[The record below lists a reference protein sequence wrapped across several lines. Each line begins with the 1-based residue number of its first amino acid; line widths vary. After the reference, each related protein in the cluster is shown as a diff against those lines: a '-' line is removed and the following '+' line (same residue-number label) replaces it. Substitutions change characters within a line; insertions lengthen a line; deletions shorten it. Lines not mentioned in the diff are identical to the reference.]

1 MFGNSFLWL
10 IIGAGALIVGAS
22 IFLLLRRLRAE
33 TRLKSELSFA
43 LYEVTLPPAPA
54 PAAEKGSFRD
64 RIAVM
69 EQFYVGMTA
78 LFEKRLFIGRTSYAL
93 EIGLPSV
100 GEEIS
105 FFVAVPAKRARLFE
119 KQLSSVFPQAHIELR
134 AEDYNIFNPSGI
146 AAAGILTLEK
156 NPALS
161 TRTYQRLDADPLE
174 IIANAFSKL
183 QKEGEGAALQLVVS
197 SAPSGFRSKLK
208 KAAAALRAGKNIKS
222 VLQEFEEGRRW
233 LRDALD
239 AMIFLIS
246 GQYAFKKAENA
257 MGPAGLPKPSP
268 LPDTELIKLVEEKAN
283 APVVAANIRIV
294 ASAPTQEEADTI
306 LKEIA
311 SAFLQF
317 AEPAGNAFRIRIAEG
332 RELKKALYQFTFR
345 EFSPKQS
352 AILTTR
358 ELTSIYHFPVGTTA
372 PAIKILRGREA
383 PPPVGVASE
392 GILLGINEYRG
403 QIMDI
408 RLGRDDRRRHL
419 YVIGQTGTG
428 KTALLQNLVAQD
440 IRTGEGVCVI
450 DPHGD
455 MAESILGL
463 VPPERAHD
471 VIYFDPGNIDRPI
484 GLNFLEYDPAYPEQ
498 KTFIIN
504 ELLEIF
510 KKLYA
515 GVPEALGPMFETYF
529 RNATLLVIE
538 DPSSG
543 NTLLE
548 IERVMADKEFRD
560 LKLSHSRNPIV
571 NAFWKDVAERT
582 GGEASLANMVP
593 YITSKFDTFL
603 TNEIMRPIL
612 LQEHSSFRF
621 RDVLDQKKILIVNLS
636 KGRVGE
642 TNAALLGLIIVGKI
656 AMAAF
661 SRVDT
666 PEDKRA
672 DFYLYL
678 DEFQNVI
685 TPTISTILSEARKYR
700 LSLIMAHQF
709 LGQLTDDIRKA
720 VIGTVGSMAAFRIGA
735 DDAEALKN
743 QFEPVFGAPD
753 LMNIENYRAYVRLLV
768 RGETRRA
775 FNIATLPPESGDSA
789 RASAIKAQS
798 AQVYGRRRAE
808 IDMEIQKR
816 YQ

>member
-1 MFGNSFLWL
+1 MSGVLLLWFV
-10 IIGAGALIVGAS
+10 IGAGALLVSAS
-22 IFLLLRRLRAE
+22 VFLFLRRLGASA
-33 TRLKSELSFA
+33 RLRTELDFA
-43 LYEVTLPPAPA
+43 LYEVTLPALTGA
-54 PAAEKGSFRD
+54 QTGSFRD
-64 RIAVM
+64 KIAVM

-78 LFEKRLFIGRTSYAL
+78 LFERRLFIGRTSYAL
-93 EIGLPSV
+93 EIGLPSI
-100 GEEIS
+100 GEELS

-119 KQLSSVFPQAHIELR
+119 KQLSSVFPQAHIELK
-134 AEDYNIFNPSGI
+134 AGDYNIFNPAGV
-146 AAAGILTLEK
+146 AAAGSLTLEK

-161 TRTYQRLDADPLE
+161 LRTYARLDADPLE

-183 QKEGEGAALQLVVS
+183 QKEGEGAALQIVLS
-197 SAPSGFRSKLK
+197 SAPSRWRVKIK
-208 KAAAALRAGKNIKS
+208 KAASALRAGKSIKS

-233 LRDALD
+233 FRDALD
-239 AMIFLIS
+239 AVVFLIS
-246 GQYAFKKAENA
+246 GHHAFR
-257 MGPAGLPKPSP
+257 GPESKPAPELEPRQTS
-268 LPDTELIKLVEEKAN
+268 LDTELIKLVEEKASSTIMS
-283 APVVAANIRIV
+283 ANIRI
-294 ASAPTQEEADTI
+294 ATSAATQDDADTI
-306 LKEIA
+306 LKEVA

-317 AEPAGNAFRIRIAEG
+317 AEPSGNAFKIRVAEG

-345 EFSPKQS
+345 EFDRKQS
-352 AILTTR
+352 VILSTR
-358 ELTSIYHFPVGTTA
+358 ELTSIYHFPVGATT
-372 PAIKILRGREA
+372 PAIKTLRGREA
-383 PPPVGVASE
+383 PPPVGLSPD
-392 GILLGINEYRG
+392 GLLLGINTYRG
-403 QIMDI
+403 QQMDV
-408 RLGRDDRRRHL
+408 RLLRDDRRRHF

-428 KTALLQNLVAQD
+428 KTALLQNLIVQD
-440 IRTGEGVCVI
+440 IRAGEGVCII

-455 MAESILGL
+455 MAEAIVGL
-463 VPPERAHD
+463 VPEERKSD
-471 VIYFDPGNIDRPI
+471 VIYFDPGTIDRPL

-538 DPSSG
+538 DPASG

-560 LKLSHSRNPIV
+560 LKLSRSKNPIV

-621 RDVLDQKKILIVNLS
+621 REVLDQKKILIVNLS

-661 SRVDT
+661 SRVDM

-720 VIGTVGSMAAFRIGA
+720 VIGTVGSIAAFRVGA
-735 DDAEALKN
+735 DDAEVLKN
-743 QFEPVFGAPD
+743 QFEPVFSAAD

-775 FNIATLPPESGDSA
+775 FNIASLPPEAGDPA
-789 RASAIKAQS
+789 RGAEIKTLSTQT
-798 AQVYGRRRAE
+798 YGRRRAE
-808 IDMEIQKR
+808 IDMEIQRR